1 MVTGSYPV
9 YFGECCLSIWE
20 DCVFYSLGLG
30 ALSIRANSSCLTVL
44 IKIFGDF
51 SFLVLWLAEQRML
64 KFLIVIVDLLVY
76 EEVSLIHDN
85 PEVVTVAILDDLF

>member
-9 YFGECCLSIWE
+9 CFGDCFLSIWE
-20 DCVFYSLGLG
+20 DCVFYHLGLG
-30 ALSIRANSSCLTVL
+30 ALSMPANSSCLTVL

-51 SFLVLWLAEQRML
+51 SLLVLWLAEHRML
-64 KFLIVIVDLLVY
+64 MLLIVIVDLLVY